1 MGRSPL
7 HTRIMKLTDA
17 AAQLLKVIVNQI
29 RQGRFNPDSP
39 QSFLSYGEA
48 LELMALPPS
57 AIRGATDGQTLQFNG
72 MESLAQWLHGHSPP
86 LPAIT
91 GLIVSKSTTDINGE
105 RRTQFIPGR
114 KFFSVFKRRDED
126 VTWWLEQAH
135 LAITFDWSPY
145 VGPPVTR
152 IAAHVLDTL
161 ERTLIEKAGYA
172 HGWENVRESTPER
185 VVMFSA
191 RHKAEAHVT
200 PSATPNVWQVTFP
213 KGPPTAELAR
223 SLPEQHTGGDTF
235 QATDEASLGRLLR
248 RAAELAMSLPNQ
260 AAEHYATEIAKLDAN
275 PPSTTEVLALVKQR
289 RGQDLFRAALM
300 DYWGAA
306 CAVTGIAIPELLR
319 ASHAKPWAKCDTDAE
334 RLNVFNGFL
343 LCAHLD
349 ALFDQGLMTFDDQ
362 GNPIYSA
369 KLDTET
375 RSKLSLSP
383 GLKLRWITADHAPF
397 LSWNRQHVFRPQ

>member
-1 MGRSPL
+1 M
-7 HTRIMKLTDA
+7 
-17 AAQLLKVIVNQI
+17 N
-29 RQGRFNPDSP
+29 
-39 QSFLSYGEA
+39 
-48 LELMALPPS
+48 
-57 AIRGATDGQTLQFNG
+57 
-72 MESLAQWLHGHSPP
+72 
-86 LPAIT
+86 
-91 GLIVSKSTTDINGE
+91 
-105 RRTQFIPGR
+105 
-114 KFFSVFKRRDED
+114 
-126 VTWWLEQAH
+126 
-135 LAITFDWSPY
+135 
-145 VGPPVTR
+145 
-152 IAAHVLDTL
+152 TL

-185 VVMFSA
+185 VVMYSA

-200 PSATPNVWQVTFP
+200 PTDKVMIWQVTFP
-213 KGPPTAELAR
+213 KGPPTAELSR
-223 SLPEQHTGGDTF
+223 SLPEQHLGGDTF

-300 DYWGAA
+300 DYWGGA

-319 ASHAKPWAKCDTDAE
+319 ASHSKPWAKCDTDQE

-343 LCAHLD
+343 ICAHLD

-362 GNPIYSA
+362 GTPIYSA

-383 GLKLRWITADHAPF
+383 GLKLRWITTQHTPF
-397 LSWNRQHVFRPQ
+397 LSWHRQHIFSPH